1 MLFTLAAVILFT
13 SIFVFFSDE
22 FIKISKRVLE
32 IKGAKLILPL
42 AIASWFVFTFIHWIL
57 WCLYYYQEV
66 LIKAYEFLTKW
77 IPYRS
82 YTPKIALI
90 VILSLVYFVPTIVL
104 QRYFLK
110 RTYLTYKS
118 PYVTSGFIW
127 LVTSMMIVV
136 SQAPIVL

>member
-1 MLFTLAAVILFT
+1 
-13 SIFVFFSDE
+13 
-22 FIKISKRVLE
+22 
-32 IKGAKLILPL
+32 
-42 AIASWFVFTFIHWIL
+42 
-57 WCLYYYQEV
+57 LYYYQEV